1 MAGVS
6 ARTGAVVCM
15 ALVAAGCG
23 GTRERAAAPGAAS
36 SNEKQLTHAQSVR
49 LVGWARTFRS
59 CMAERGTT
67 IGHVTPRR
75 TRIDMRL
82 GAAVT
87 AADVVPGLT
96 ACAER
101 QGGPPQ
107 DTSLQYRRGR
117 IVLYLPKR
125 CLLDPKVAQA

>member
-1 MAGVS
+1 MADVS
-6 ARTGAVVCM
+6 ARAGAAVCI

-23 GTRERAAAPGAAS
+23 GTHARERAAPNAG

-49 LVGWARTFRS
+49 LVEWARTFRS
-59 CMAERGTT
+59 CLTERGATL
-67 IGHVTPRR
+67 GEVTPSR
-75 TRIDMRL
+75 THIDMRL
-82 GAAVT
+82 PASVEAG
-87 AADVVPGLT
+87 DVLPGLT

-107 DTSLQYRRGR
+107 DTSLQYRPGR

-125 CLLDPKVAQA
+125 CLLDPKVAQG